1 MQKNAS
7 PRLQRTALSK
17 QIAGL
22 FIGVGTLALA
32 PSAFAQLDPCVIL
45 DAQGGYA
52 VAPSCAASP
61 RDTRGSIVAGNGASV
76 ATPESIAIGDH
87 AKTSFAGSMLPTG
100 GGRGQTA
107 VGASAVTGG
116 SYSSAF
122 GFQSGGV
129 GASGARSDYATMIGA
144 FSTSYADGGTAIGDH
159 AQATLSAV
167 NGTALG
173 RYAYARTESSVALG
187 AESFSTRGLITNVID
202 PLTGVAVTTTRGAV
216 SVGNDG
222 TIAGSLNSPVAFT
235 RQITNVANGTEDTDA
250 VNVSQVKAVRDQL
263 QAQLGNFVAYDDAS
277 KTSVTLGGVGAA
289 APAVLTNVKA
299 GVNPTDAV
307 NFGQLTATNNQV
319 SQNTTNIA
327 NNTTNINTLFA
338 DALLLDPTKSYYDA
352 GRTGKNLTIQNLAP
366 GVNGTDAVNV
376 NQLKAVEAK
385 IGSGTT
391 LDAVLY
397 DDASHG
403 TVTLVGAGGSKTTPV
418 KVTNVAAGSLTTDAV
433 NFGQLKATNDQ
444 VAQNTTNIANNAT
457 AITNNT
463 NAIANNTTNINTLF
477 ADALLLDPTKTFYDS
492 KSKKIQNVADGDV
505 TATSK
510 DAVNGSQLKAL
521 QDQITAGV
529 TGNFVAY
536 DDATKTSVKL
546 GGAAAAGTVAL
557 TNVKAGVN
565 PTDAV
570 NFGQL
575 TATNNQVAQNTTNI
589 ASNTTNIN
597 TLFAD
602 ALLLDPT
609 RSFYDSKSLKI
620 KNVADGDITATSK
633 DAVNGSQ
640 LKALDDK
647 ITAVSGGN
655 FVAYDDASKT
665 SVTLGGTGAAST
677 VRLGN
682 VKEAILS
689 ATSKDAVNGSQLYAT
704 NNQVSKNTTDITTL
718 FNTTLQFNGSYYDAG
733 NRIIRNVA
741 GPVQGSDAVNKDYVD
756 NKISNVNA
764 SLDNVVKY
772 DSATKDTVTL
782 GGANGTKITNVADGN
797 IAAGSKDAINGGQL
811 KAYGD
816 TILNSS
822 KSYTDNKFNQIS
834 QGTTGLFQV
843 NVGTVVNPDTS
854 GSNSV
859 AGGSGAVSS
868 GANSV
873 AIGNNA
879 VSSGQNSTAVGTGAK
894 SSGNN
899 SVALGN
905 GSDDGG
911 RANVVAVGNR
921 IISNMAD
928 GVQNSDGATVGQLRA
943 ATAEAN
949 NYTDQR
955 VNALHGDIDK
965 LERRSNAGIASAIA
979 LQAPANY
986 APGATTL
993 RVGTGYYGKQ
1003 VALGVSFR
1011 STAENGRW
1019 SITGGVSGGRHGGV
1033 AAGAGVEWVIK

>member
-1 MQKNAS
+1 MQKNVS
-7 PRLQRTALSK
+7 PRTQRTALSK

-22 FIGVGTLALA
+22 FIGVGTLSLA
-32 PSAFAQLDPCVIL
+32 PSAFAQLDPCVVL

-52 VAPSCAASP
+52 VAPYCGTAP
-61 RDTRGSIVAGNGASV
+61 TDTRGSIVAGNGASV
-76 ATPESIAIGDH
+76 LTPESIAIGDH
-87 AKTSFAGSMLPTG
+87 ARTRFIASTPNS
-100 GGRGQTA
+100 GRGQTA
-107 VGASAVTGG
+107 VGAGAVTSG
-116 SYSSAF
+116 YLSSAF
-122 GFQSGGV
+122 GYQAGGN
-129 GASGARSDYATMIGA
+129 GASLTFADYATMIGA
-144 FSTSYADGGTAIGDH
+144 FTNSYADGGTAVGDH
-159 AQATLSAV
+159 AGVSLSAV
-167 NGTALG
+167 NGVALG
-173 RYAYARTESSVALG
+173 RYAYARQEGSVALG
-187 AESFSTRGLITNVID
+187 AESFATRGTITNVVD
-202 PLTGVAVTTTRGAV
+202 PLTGVAVSTTRGAV

-222 TIAGSLNSPVAFT
+222 TISGNFSSPVTFT
-235 RQITNVANGTEDTDA
+235 RQITNVENGTADTDA
-250 VNVSQVKAVRDQL
+250 VNVRQVKAIRDQL
-263 QAQLGNFVAYDDAS
+263 QNQIGNFVAYDDAS

-289 APAVLTNVKA
+289 APVALTNVKA

-319 SQNTTNIA
+319 TLNTTNIA

-338 DALLLDPTKSYYDA
+338 DALLLDPTKSFYDA

-444 VAQNTTNIANNAT
+444 VAQNTTNIANNT
-457 AITNNT
+457 TN
-463 NAIANNTTNINTLF
+463 IANNTTNINKNTTDINTLF
-477 ADALLLDPTKTFYDS
+477 ADALLLDPTKSFYDS
-492 KSKKIQNVADGDV
+492 KSLKIKNVADGDV
-505 TATSK
+505 SATSK

-536 DDATKTSVKL
+536 DDAGRTSVTL
-546 GGAAAAGTVAL
+546 GGAGAAAPVAL

-565 PTDAV
+565 TTDAV

-575 TATNNQVAQNTTNI
+575 KATNDQVAQNTTNI
-589 ASNTTNIN
+589 ANNTTNIN

-655 FVAYDDASKT
+655 FVSYDDAGKT
-665 SVTLGGTGAAST
+665 AVTLGGVGAAST

-704 NNQVSKNTTDITTL
+704 NTQVTKNTTDITTL
-718 FNTTLQFNGSYYDAG
+718 FNTTLQLNTAGGYYDAG
-733 NRIIRNVA
+733 NRIIRNVLT
-741 GPVQGSDAVNKDYVD
+741 PVQGSDAVNKDYVD
-756 NKISNVNA
+756 NKISSVNA

-772 DSATKDTVTL
+772 DNASKDTVTL
-782 GGANGTKITNVADGN
+782 GGANGTKVTNVADGN

-879 VSSGQNSTAVGTGAK
+879 VASGQNSTALGTGAK

-921 IISNMAD
+921 VISNMAD

>member
-1 MQKNAS
+1 MHKKVS

-22 FIGVGTLALA
+22 FIGAGTLAFA
-32 PSAFAQLDPCVIL
+32 SSAFALDPCAIL
-45 DAQGGYA
+45 SADGGYTT
-52 VAPSCAASP
+52 VPVCGSDPSYDVS
-61 RDTRGSIVAGNGASV
+61 GSTVAGNGASV
-76 ATPESIAIGDH
+76 NTRESVAIGDH
-87 AKTSFAGSMLPTG
+87 AKTKRG
-100 GGRGQTA
+100 GAAAHGGAGQTA
-107 VGASAVTGG
+107 VGTAAVTAGA
-116 SYSSAF
+116 YSSAF
-122 GFQSGGV
+122 GFQAGGE
-129 GASGARSDYATMIGA
+129 GASGANASYATMIGA
-144 FSTSYADGGTAIGDH
+144 FSTSYAEGGTALGDH
-159 AQATLSAV
+159 AGISLSAV

-173 RYAYARTESSVALG
+173 RYAYARQGGSIALG
-187 AESFSTRGLITNVID
+187 SESTATRAAITNVID
-202 PLTGVAVTTTRGAV
+202 PLTGMLVTTTRGAV
-216 SVGNDG
+216 SVGSDG
-222 TIAGSLNSPVAFT
+222 TIKGILPTDDAFT

-250 VNVSQVKAVRDQL
+250 VNVRQVKAIRDQL
-263 QAQLGNFVAYDDAS
+263 QGQLGNFVAYDDAS
-277 KTSVTLGGVGAA
+277 KTSVKFGGPTATSEVA
-289 APAVLTNVKA
+289 LTNVKA

-319 SQNTTNIA
+319 MLNTTNITK
-327 NNTTNINTLFA
+327 NTTDISTLFA
-338 DALLLDPTKSYYDA
+338 DALLLDPSRSFYDA

-397 DDASHG
+397 DDATHG

-418 KVTNVAAGSLTTDAV
+418 KVTNVAAGAATTDAV

-444 VAQNTTNIANNAT
+444 VAQNTTNIANNT
-457 AITNNT
+457 TN
-463 NAIANNTTNINTLF
+463 ISKNTTDINTLF
-477 ADALLLDPTKTFYDS
+477 ADALLLDPTKSFYDS
-492 KSKKIQNVADGDV
+492 KSLKIKNVADGDV

-575 TATNNQVAQNTTNI
+575 TATNNQVSQNTTNI
-589 ASNTTNIN
+589 ANNTTNIN

-665 SVTLGGTGAAST
+665 SVTLGGVGAAST

-704 NNQVSKNTTDITTL
+704 NNQVTKNSTDITTL

-741 GPVQGSDAVNKDYVD
+741 RPVIGSDAVNKDYVD
-756 NKISNVNA
+756 EKISGVNA
-764 SLDNVVKY
+764 NLDNVVKY
-772 DSATKDTVTL
+772 DNASKDTVTL
-782 GGANGTKITNVADGN
+782 GGANGTKVTNVADGN

-879 VSSGQNSTAVGTGAK
+879 VASGQNSTALGTGAK

-921 IISNMAD
+921 VISNMAD

>member
-1 MQKNAS
+1 MQKNLL
-7 PRLQRTALSK
+7 PRTQRTLLSTQVAAL
-17 QIAGL
+17 
-22 FIGVGTLALA
+22 FFTGVGVLVSPGLAQ
-32 PSAFAQLDPCVIL
+32 AQVTEPCVIL
-45 DAQGGYA
+45 NGNYA
-52 VAPSCAASP
+52 ATSNPICAAAAK
-61 RDTRGSIVAGNGASV
+61 GSTVGGALASTETVESVAIGFRAQNRASGSAPNGAV
-76 ATPESIAIGDH
+76 
-87 AKTSFAGSMLPTG
+87 
-100 GGRGQTA
+100 GQTA
-107 VGASAVTGG
+107 VGAGAVTAGTF
-116 SYSSAF
+116 SSAF
-122 GFQSGGV
+122 GYQAGGV
-129 GASGARSDYATMIGA
+129 GASLA
-144 FSTSYADGGTAIGDH
+144 FSNYSTAIGSFSTTYADGGTALGVGASVSSTGPD
-159 AQATLSAV
+159 
-167 NGTALG
+167 GTALG
-173 RYAYARTESSVALG
+173 RRAEARADKAVALG
-187 AESFSTRGLITNVID
+187 FESVARRGAINSVLD
-202 PLTGVAVTTTRGAV
+202 PLTGIAV
-216 SVGNDG
+216 STTAGELSVGDEN
-222 TIAGSLNSPVAFT
+222 AGMR
-235 RQITNVANGTEDTDA
+235 RQITNVANGTADTDA
-250 VNVSQVKAVRDQL
+250 VNVAQVKAIRDQL
-263 QAQLGNFVAYDDAS
+263 QNQIGNFVAYDDAS

-289 APAVLTNVKA
+289 APVALTNVKA

-319 SQNTTNIA
+319 SQNTTNIF
-327 NNTTNINTLFA
+327 NQTTRIDTLFA
-338 DALLLDPTKSYYDA
+338 DALLLDPTKSFYDA

-403 TVTLVGAGGSKTTPV
+403 TVTLVGAGSSKTTPV
-418 KVTNVAAGSLTTDAV
+418 KVTNVAAGSAPTDAV

-444 VAQNTTNIANNAT
+444 VAQN
-457 AITNNT
+457 ITN
-463 NAIANNTTNINTLF
+463 IANNTTNINKNTTDINTLF
-477 ADALLLDPTKTFYDS
+477 ADALLLDPSRKFYDS
-492 KSKKIQNVADGDV
+492 KNLKIQNVADGDV

-510 DAVNGSQLKAL
+510 DAVNGSQLKAV

-575 TATNNQVAQNTTNI
+575 TATNNQVTLNTTNI
-589 ASNTTNIN
+589 SKNTTDIT

-609 RSFYDSKSLKI
+609 TRNFYDSKSLKI
-620 KNVADGDITATSK
+620 KNVADGDINATSK

-665 SVTLGGTGAAST
+665 SVTLGGVGAAGT

-689 ATSKDAVNGSQLYAT
+689 ATSKDAVNGSQLFST
-704 NNQVSKNTTDITTL
+704 NTQVTKNTTDIDTL
-718 FNTTLQFNGSYYDAG
+718 FKTTLQFNTAGGYYDAG
-733 NRIIRNVA
+733 NRIIRNVLT
-741 GPVQGSDAVNKDYVD
+741 PVQGSDAVNKDYVD

-772 DSATKDTVTL
+772 DSASKDTVTL

-811 KAYGD
+811 KTYGD

-879 VSSGQNSTAVGTGAK
+879 VASGQNSTALGTGAK

-965 LERRSNAGIASAIA
+965 VERRSNAGIASAIA

-1003 VALGVSFR
+1003 LALGVSFR